1 VTLLEPDVALTDF
14 VLAIECAWFAVWL
27 YRRSPMGQSS
37 SRWFVLFFA
46 ALSVSALL
54 GGISHGFLSDTQSS
68 VYRTA
73 WGATLLSIGVAS
85 FSSWAAGARVLFC
98 HNSHK
103 LARRFEVFAGLLL
116 CAYVA
121 AVLFFSQSFTVAVVH
136 YLPAAAF
143 LLASLLVAYWR
154 RREPHLLP
162 GIAGLL
168 LSFMAAAIQQAGAHI
183 PSLQLSHN
191 ALYHLVQAVALLMI
205 FFTAR
210 GLAMEA
216 LCEPDANS

>member
-1 VTLLEPDVALTDF
+1 MTLLEPDVALTDF
-14 VLAIECAWFAVWL
+14 VLAIECVWFAVWL
-27 YRRSPMGQSS
+27 YRRSPMGRTS

-54 GGISHGFLSDTQSS
+54 GGISHGFFSDTQSTI
-68 VYRTA
+68 YRTVWA
-73 WGATLLSIGVAS
+73 ATLISIGVAA
-85 FSSWAAGARVLFC
+85 FSSWAAGARVLFS
-98 HNSHK
+98 NN

-116 CAYVA
+116 GAYVA
-121 AVLFFSQSFTVAVVH
+121 AVLFFSQSFALAVVH

-143 LLASLLVAYWR
+143 LLASLLVAYGR

-168 LSFMAAAIQQAGAHI
+168 LSFMAAAIQQTEARI

-216 LCEPDANS
+216 LCERDANS

>member
-1 VTLLEPDVALTDF
+1 MTLLEPDVALTDF

-27 YRRSPMGQSS
+27 YRRRPMRRTSP
-37 SRWFVLFFA
+37 RWFVLFFA

-68 VYRTA
+68 VYRTVWA
-73 WGATLLSIGVAS
+73 ATILSIGVAA
-85 FSSWAAGARVLFC
+85 FSSWAAGARVLFS
-98 HNSHK
+98 HNP
-103 LARRFEVFAGLLL
+103 ARRFEVFAGLLL

-121 AVLFFSQSFTVAVVH
+121 AVLFFSQSFAVAVVH

-154 RREPHLLP
+154 RREPYLLP

-168 LSFMAAAIQQAGAHI
+168 LSFMAAAIQQTEARI
-183 PSLQLSHN
+183 PPLQLSHN

-205 FFTAR
+205 FLTAR

-216 LCEPDANS
+216 LCERDANS

>member
-27 YRRSPMGQSS
+27 YRRSPMRLTS

-54 GGISHGFLSDTQSS
+54 GGISHGFLSDTQSN
-68 VYRTA
+68 VYRTVWA
-73 WGATLLSIGVAS
+73 ATLLSIGMAA
-85 FSSWAAGARVLFC
+85 FSSWAAGARVLFS
-98 HNSHK
+98 HN
-103 LARRFEVFAGLLL
+103 LARRFEVFAGMLL
-116 CAYVA
+116 CAYVT
-121 AVLFFSQSFTVAVVH
+121 AVLFFSQSFAVAVVH

-168 LSFMAAAIQQAGAHI
+168 LSFIAAAIQQTEARIA
-183 PSLQLSHN
+183 SLQLSHN
-191 ALYHLVQAVALLMI
+191 ALYHLVQAAALLMI
-205 FFTAR
+205 FLTAR

-216 LCEPDANS
+216 LCERDANS

>member
-14 VLAIECAWFAVWL
+14 VLAIECVCFAVWL
-27 YRRSPMGQSS
+27 YRRSPTGRTSF
-37 SRWFVLFFA
+37 RWFVLFFA

-54 GGISHGFLSDTQSS
+54 GGISHGFFADTQSTI
-68 VYRTA
+68 YRTVWA
-73 WGATLLSIGVAS
+73 ATLISIGVAA
-85 FSSWAAGARVLFC
+85 SSGWAAGARVVFSD
-98 HNSHK
+98 NV
-103 LARRFEVFAGLLL
+103 ARRFEVFAGLLL
-116 CAYVA
+116 GAYVA
-121 AVLFFSQSFTVAVVH
+121 AVLFLSQSFALAVAH

-143 LLASLLVAYWR
+143 LLASLLVAYGR
-154 RREPHLLP
+154 RRKPHLLP

-168 LSFMAAAIQQAGAHI
+168 LSFMAAAIQQTEARI

-216 LCEPDANS
+216 SYERDANS